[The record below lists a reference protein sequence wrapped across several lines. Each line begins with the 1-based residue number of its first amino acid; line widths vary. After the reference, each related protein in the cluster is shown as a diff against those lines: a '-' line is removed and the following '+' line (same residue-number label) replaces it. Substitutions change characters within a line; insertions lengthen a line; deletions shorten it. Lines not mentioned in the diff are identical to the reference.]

1 MAGLEHGMD
10 VTGGTISSGSGMG
23 DLSGYSLTFTGQ
35 ERAPA
40 NFCDIS
46 VETDTQLTFAGN
58 GSGVNVTVVP
68 GVVADVDVDD
78 NQSGI
83 PGGGN

>member
-1 MAGLEHGMD
+1 
-10 VTGGTISSGSGMG
+10 MG
-23 DLSGYSLTFTGQ
+23 DLSGYTLTFTGQ

-46 VETDTQLTFAGN
+46 AETDTQLSFSNN
-58 GSGVNVTVVP
+58 GGSAANVSVVP
-68 GVVADVDVDD
+68 GAVADVDVDD
-78 NQSGI
+78 DQSGI